1 MMAGKIEIRRSG
13 EKFRFVVLNRNG
25 EKLMQS
31 GQFDDKPS
39 TRRAASSLA
48 KAVSGAEIVD
58 ATKPAAA
65 AAKSSARRPKIK
77 R

>member
-1 MMAGKIEIRRSG
+1 MAGRIEIRRSG
-13 EKFRFVVLNRNG
+13 EKFRFVVLNRSG
-25 EKLMQS
+25 DKLLQS

-48 KAVSGAEIVD
+48 NAVSGAEIVD

-65 AAKSSARRPKIK
+65 AAKSSAGRRITK

>member
-1 MMAGKIEIRRSG
+1 MAGKIEIRRSG

-25 EKLMQS
+25 DKLLQS
-31 GQFDDKPS
+31 GQFGDKPS

-48 KAVSGAEIVD
+48 KAVSGAAIVD

-65 AAKSSARRPKIK
+65 VAKSSARRPRMK